1 MRENGR
7 SERPQNRTDAI
18 TSGRSMV
25 EMLGVLAII
34 GVLSVGAMSGYS
46 NAMRKYKTNK
56 LVSEY
61 NYLIFGVLEY
71 YNDFTNLSRGTSLN
85 PYLEKLNLIPQ
96 SFDKNGSYF
105 VDVMGGNLNV
115 WKGSSGIVVEIYF
128 SRPSRQNFGIESCKA
143 LFQNLFYPLHS
154 TLRSVGIWRGSAG
167 SEGEDT
173 SYPYTY
179 YGDNQCVGNKQCLK
193 NVKISDIFNAC
204 EDISESG
211 QTYSLVA
218 RF

>member
-105 VDVMGGNLNV
+105 VDVMG
-115 WKGSSGIVVEIYF
+115 EI
-128 SRPSRQNFGIESCKA
+128 
-143 LFQNLFYPLHS
+143 
-154 TLRSVGIWRGSAG
+154 
-167 SEGEDT
+167 
-173 SYPYTY
+173 
-179 YGDNQCVGNKQCLK
+179 
-193 NVKISDIFNAC
+193 
-204 EDISESG
+204 
-211 QTYSLVA
+211 
-218 RF
+218 